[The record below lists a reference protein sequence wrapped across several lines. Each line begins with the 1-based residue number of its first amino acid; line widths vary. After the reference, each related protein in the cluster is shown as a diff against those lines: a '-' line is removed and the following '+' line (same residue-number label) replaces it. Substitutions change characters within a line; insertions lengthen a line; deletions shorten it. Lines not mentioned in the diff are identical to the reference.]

1 MGLWLYIEY
10 DGGMLYKEYRCNS
23 CHKLLFK
30 GVLVDSEVEVKC
42 RGCGGLNTFH
52 GISQE
57 RLLCYKEQC
66 PNRQTR
72 TDAMKEGKGL
82 A

>member
-1 MGLWLYIEY
+1 
-10 DGGMLYKEYRCNS
+10 MLYREYRCPS

-42 RGCGGLNTFH
+42 RGCGNINTFH
-52 GISQE
+52 GVAKHE
-57 RLLCYKEQC
+57 LLCFKEEC
-66 PNRQTR
+66 PNRMSR
-72 TDAMKEGKGL
+72 TGAMKEARGI

>member
-1 MGLWLYIEY
+1 
-10 DGGMLYKEYRCNS
+10 MLYHEYRCHS
-23 CHKLLFK
+23 CSKLLFK

-42 RGCGGLNTFH
+42 RGCGSVCTFH
-52 GISQE
+52 GISKE
-57 RLLCYKEQC
+57 KLLCFTEHC
-66 PNRQTR
+66 PARKTR